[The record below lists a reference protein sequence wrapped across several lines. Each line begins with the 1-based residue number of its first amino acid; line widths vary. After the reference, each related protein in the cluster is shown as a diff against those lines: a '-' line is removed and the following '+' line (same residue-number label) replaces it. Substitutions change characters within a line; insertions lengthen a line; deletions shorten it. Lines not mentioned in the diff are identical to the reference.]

1 MEGGECLMKID
12 KSIFGKLIPIVIAGG
27 MAVYGEIMNQKSA
40 KEVEDLEARIAKL
53 EEEKED

>member
-1 MEGGECLMKID
+1 MKID